1 MSEATKT
8 MRNAIEHS
16 TDALE
21 MLAFN
26 EGFESAI
33 SAIDEFSNEAHNA
46 GNKAAAEILR
56 LVAMEL
62 RGENA

>member
-8 MRNAIEHS
+8 MRRAIEHS

-26 EGFESAI
+26 EGFESALN
-33 SAIDEFSNEAHNA
+33 AIDEYSDQAHNA
-46 GNKAAAEILR
+46 GKKAAAEILR
-56 LVAMEL
+56 LVAKEL
-62 RGENA
+62 RGENV